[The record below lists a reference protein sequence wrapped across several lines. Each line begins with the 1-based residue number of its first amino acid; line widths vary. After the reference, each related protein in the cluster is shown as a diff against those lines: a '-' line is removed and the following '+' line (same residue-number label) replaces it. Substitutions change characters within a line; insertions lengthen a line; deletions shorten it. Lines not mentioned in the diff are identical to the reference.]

1 MFFFCIWR
9 GCWTFYDFRGAQSI
23 IMYQNQAKEKLDELF
38 LKESV
43 SDDSGDLHDKLSA
56 SKSSHQSQKGVTSSE
71 GLDTLMEE
79 EEKAMFFGELEAR
92 ASSNIDYCQLNKE
105 IDITSYTTG
114 IHRRISEE
122 EPDLNDND
130 QNKIGGSPCL
140 TQCNKDFEDEDVAI
154 EKFIM
159 SPVITKDNSYKD
171 SQGQMEGRMKE
182 VPEVPG
188 SQDID
193 LLYVQSAGSEM
204 DALHNA
210 YREINTGEDSDDLK
224 LHRLSLEWNDSNNNA
239 IALSSKRHQA
249 AKSPECASTNE
260 SELPTAE
267 ELMRPIRPVS
277 EHDKEEL
284 FCPLDRTFP
293 VLTKNEEH
301 HEQPEKVESIKLKG
315 LKRSESSSPSIHPEH
330 SHLGLTRRIREE
342 VERLMQ
348 EQNICAPSTASQL
361 GKEKKEPH
369 PRRCTS
375 NPPSTSSTRKP
386 FVATP
391 TVQKV
396 EAKRLTRVNKTA
408 AATKSSVS
416 QAIKPSFKTAKNKE
430 KDGNDTDPG
439 LKMSSNLV
447 VSVQSLV
454 NVLQKQMAASSCQE
468 VTDGTSLLEE
478 LRGQLTQKDKELQ
491 LMKQQKEE
499 LQQHNYVLQ
508 SKLHSAEEASKKLRL
523 TEKADPTTEKTLQQI
538 EKEIRDQEMIIQG
551 YQQENEKLYLQLKAQ
566 RSKSAADEQAMFH
579 ENQRLE
585 SELLFTREQLS
596 KSSCSLDHRIKDLL
610 ADLNT
615 SQMNEAKLSEDI
627 HRLRQENQAL
637 HLDMELIRKE
647 RDMAKAQT
655 VSTSVTVPE
664 DTYREEVAA
673 LKKQIQWFTD
683 NQEVLSRR
691 DAARLKAATAE
702 IDRLKEQVE
711 NMKTQVGKRNSVL
724 HSKEKRVD
732 LKRMKEL
739 ELQVKQ
745 LEQTL
750 RSRNPNSLSAL
761 IAAAATTDTKG
772 DVATGIKLASNDI
785 NTLLERRIQHVEA
798 EMERHDEEAKHNLQ
812 SMEKQFQN
820 TKLRYEHQ
828 ISELEQQLKY
838 KQEGAAISASGTESW
853 MSQVERM
860 KVELQQVQE
869 AYEQKETILQDQIET
884 LKKQV
889 KRKALHSPTRHQR
902 QAEEAH
908 GARIA
913 RLNQELSLKTQ
924 TVQELT
930 RTVERLQ
937 KERRNMLSGPNL
949 QQDSQNKEPKRQ
961 LNTVK
966 SALSTQ
972 EEMFPAAQCEKTY
985 QPTVFTGSHITEV
998 LKENDALRERLKQLE
1013 LHNEQQKEA
1022 LTCDVVQAK
1031 EELCRQR
1038 DHFLDQISSLKAE
1051 KFKALEHMRATHAM
1065 EHSSSKVAQL
1075 SNELNAREIMVKLLQ
1090 DQLKELHGAKEAL
1103 ALSKTREAALEAQL
1117 STLLK
1122 ELKDAKEAQS
1132 PEVKLLCSLKAKL
1145 LTMELRQQDREK
1157 ELNKIIG
1164 GSWPEGDQQSQV
1176 NHWRCLAVDKVREL
1190 EAFRL
1195 ELDSILDIVRHMQR
1209 QGMNLPTPDS

>member
-1 MFFFCIWR
+1 
-9 GCWTFYDFRGAQSI
+9 
-23 IMYQNQAKEKLDELF
+23 MYQNQTKEKLDELF
-38 LKESV
+38 LNESV

-79 EEKAMFFGELEAR
+79 EEMAKFFGELEAR

-105 IDITSYTTG
+105 IDTSYTTG

-122 EPDLNDND
+122 ASDLNDND

-140 TQCNKDFEDEDVAI
+140 TQRNKDFEDEDVVI
-154 EKFIM
+154 EKFTM

-171 SQGQMEGRMKE
+171 SQGQMEGRMK

-210 YREINTGEDSDDLK
+210 YRQINTGEDSDDLK
-224 LHRLSLEWNDSNNNA
+224 LHRLSLEWNESNNNP
-239 IALSSKRHQA
+239 IALTSKRQQA

-284 FCPLDRTFP
+284 FHPLDRTFP

-315 LKRSESSSPSIHPEH
+315 LKRSESGSPSIHPEH

-348 EQNICAPSTASQL
+348 EQNICAPSPASQL

-375 NPPSTSSTRKP
+375 NAPSTSSTRKP
-386 FVATP
+386 FVATS

-396 EAKRLTRVNKTA
+396 EAKRLTRANKTA
-408 AATKSSVS
+408 AATKSSVP

-447 VSVQSLV
+447 VSVQSLAD
-454 NVLQKQMAASSCQE
+454 VLQKHMAARSCQE
-468 VTDGTSLLEE
+468 VTDGNSLLEE
-478 LRGQLTQKDKELQ
+478 LRGQLNKKDKELQ

-508 SKLHSAEEASKKLRL
+508 SKLHSAEEASKRLIL
-523 TEKADPTTEKTLQQI
+523 TEKGDPMTEKTLQQI
-538 EKEIRDQEMIIQG
+538 KKEIRDQEMIIQG

-566 RSKSAADEQAMFH
+566 RSKSTADEQAMFH

-585 SELLFTREQLS
+585 SELLFTRDQLS

-615 SQMNEAKLSEDI
+615 SQMNEAKLSEDV

-637 HLDMELIRKE
+637 HLDIELIRKE

-655 VSTSVTVPE
+655 ISTSVTVPD

-711 NMKTQVGKRNSVL
+711 NMKTQVGKGNSIL

-745 LEQTL
+745 LEQKL
-750 RSRNPNSLSAL
+750 RNPNSLSAV

-772 DVATGIKLASNDI
+772 DVAIGIKLASHDI

-838 KQEGAAISASGTESW
+838 KKEGAAISASGTESW

-869 AYEQKETILQDQIET
+869 AYEKKETILQNQIEN
-884 LKKQV
+884 LKKQL

-913 RLNQELSLKTQ
+913 RLNQELALKTQ

-949 QQDSQNKEPKRQ
+949 QQDSQTKEPKRQ
-961 LNTVK
+961 LNAVK

-972 EEMFPAAQCEKTY
+972 DEMFPASQCEKTH

-1013 LHNEQQKEA
+1013 LHNEQQKEV

-1038 DHFLDQISSLKAE
+1038 DHFLEQISSLKVE

-1075 SNELNAREIMVKLLQ
+1075 SNELSAREIMVKLLQ

-1117 STLLK
+1117 SRLLK
-1122 ELKDAKEAQS
+1122 ELKEAKEAQS
-1132 PEVKLLCSLKAKL
+1132 PEVKLLCSLEAKL
-1145 LTMELRQQDREK
+1145 LTMEMRQQDREK

-1164 GSWPEGDQQSQV
+1164 GSWPEYDQQSQV

-1209 QGMNLPTPDS
+1209 QSMNLPTTDS

>member
-1 MFFFCIWR
+1 
-9 GCWTFYDFRGAQSI
+9 
-23 IMYQNQAKEKLDELF
+23 F
-38 LKESV
+38 LKYKYKDIPHTDVTMITFQSV

-56 SKSSHQSQKGVTSSE
+56 SKSSHQSQKGTVPPWKGNKYSSEIGSGTIVRSNIHLSRRSNIRHISINTVNQFNRIICETYQHTVYRLLIPMTGVTSSE

-114 IHRRISEE
+114 IHR
-122 EPDLNDND
+122 
-130 QNKIGGSPCL
+130 
-140 TQCNKDFEDEDVAI
+140 
-154 EKFIM
+154 
-159 SPVITKDNSYKD
+159 
-171 SQGQMEGRMKE
+171 
-182 VPEVPG
+182 
-188 SQDID
+188 
-193 LLYVQSAGSEM
+193 
-204 DALHNA
+204 
-210 YREINTGEDSDDLK
+210 
-224 LHRLSLEWNDSNNNA
+224 
-239 IALSSKRHQA
+239 
-249 AKSPECASTNE
+249 
-260 SELPTAE
+260 
-267 ELMRPIRPVS
+267 
-277 EHDKEEL
+277 
-284 FCPLDRTFP
+284 
-293 VLTKNEEH
+293 
-301 HEQPEKVESIKLKG
+301 
-315 LKRSESSSPSIHPEH
+315 
-330 SHLGLTRRIREE
+330 
-342 VERLMQ
+342 
-348 EQNICAPSTASQL
+348 
-361 GKEKKEPH
+361 
-369 PRRCTS
+369 
-375 NPPSTSSTRKP
+375 
-386 FVATP
+386 
-391 TVQKV
+391 
-396 EAKRLTRVNKTA
+396 
-408 AATKSSVS
+408 
-416 QAIKPSFKTAKNKE
+416 
-430 KDGNDTDPG
+430 
-439 LKMSSNLV
+439 
-447 VSVQSLV
+447 
-454 NVLQKQMAASSCQE
+454 
-468 VTDGTSLLEE
+468 
-478 LRGQLTQKDKELQ
+478 QLTQKDKELQ

-585 SELLFTREQLS
+585 SELLFTR
-596 KSSCSLDHRIKDLL
+596 
-610 ADLNT
+610 
-615 SQMNEAKLSEDI
+615 
-627 HRLRQENQAL
+627 LRQENQAL

-655 VSTSVTVPE
+655 VSTSGQDAPYNLKRLT

-884 LKKQV
+884 LKKQTLYMYSLQ
-889 KRKALHSPTRHQR
+889 ALHSPTRHQR

-1031 EELCRQR
+1031 EELCRCVSN
-1038 DHFLDQISSLKAE
+1038 LQISSLKAE

-1157 ELNKIIG
+1157 ELNKVD
-1164 GSWPEGDQQSQV
+1164 WGDQQSQV